1 MHVHPACS
9 SSFADQRI
17 GPWRC
22 NRRRARGARPRRA
35 PSRGGSQT
43 PCRPSGCAGRWRP
56 RPAMRR
62 LLYVLF
68 VSFLTRCNRRRAR
81 VPPVAEHARPCMS
94 SPSSSGM
101 PSRNSEEAKLPAILQ
116 QSREAAT
123 RPAGTHAFR
132 GGVILRARMRASRN
146 RPFSE
151 GGVGGGGG
159 RCRRRHRWRRSL
171 VGRAAYPASPRSAAS
186 NANTNRASKGLG
198 QPCAEEDA
206 ARAPSPSRRWR
217 PRLTRADGISF
228 PVRAG
233 LIMTRPMGSLR
244 LGIDGPGVL
253 EPGAVGLGL
262 RQVTA

>member
-1 MHVHPACS
+1 MHVHPASS

-17 GPWRC
+17 GPWRS

-43 PCRPSGCAGRWRP
+43 PRAPPPCCAGRWRP

-132 GGVILRARMRASRN
+132 GGVILRARMRASRK

-159 RCRRRHRWRRSL
+159 RCRWRRSL

-206 ARAPSPSRRWR
+206 ARAPSPCRGGR
-217 PRLTRADGISF
+217 PRLTRGCGRRSVHCSGGTVF
-228 PVRAG
+228 HLPCG
-233 LIMTRPMGSLR
+233 L
-244 LGIDGPGVL
+244 D
-253 EPGAVGLGL
+253 
-262 RQVTA
+262 